1 MRAVL
6 WGGGIV
12 IFGLA
17 FFVLLPSFSLQNTG
31 SATLVQVNS
40 AEVLGTATL
49 SPIQGG
55 QATVIDVQVQH
66 LMPNS
71 AYALSI
77 HAGSCYGFLLTAL
90 QPAVTDMNG
99 NGSSSTTLGAQM
111 QSSWFIALH
120 TGKSTKSPVLACG
133 QVVLSAVISGTGQ
146 PTSTPTIIPTIPA
159 QFPNTG
165 GGPPQP

>member
-17 FFVLLPSFSLQNTG
+17 FFIILPSFALQNSG
-31 SATLVQVNS
+31 SATLVQVNGAS
-40 AEVLGTATL
+40 VLGTATL

-55 QATVIDVQVQH
+55 QATAVNVQVQH
-66 LMPNS
+66 LAPNS
-71 AYALSI
+71 TYALSI
-77 HAGSCYGFLLTAL
+77 HAGSCYGMLLTAL
-90 QPAVTDMNG
+90 QPAVTDING
-99 NGSSSTTLGAQM
+99 NGSSNTTLSAQM
-111 QSSWFIALH
+111 QSTWFIVLH
-120 TGKSTKSPVLACG
+120 NGRSTRSPVLACG
-133 QVVLSAVISGTGQ
+133 QVVLSTVIVQ
-146 PTSTPTIIPTIPA
+146 PTSTPAIVPTMP